1 MAAYVEGEQFTNL
14 SHQILTRG
22 NHTCNPRAGLGRCS
36 AVQTVAG
43 GVFHSANGCI
53 SQVNPDDMSS

>member
-22 NHTCNPRAGLGRCS
+22 NHACDPR

>member
-1 MAAYVEGEQFTNL
+1 MAANVEDEQFTNL

-22 NHTCNPRAGLGRCS
+22 NHTCDPRAGLGCCS

-53 SQVNPDDMSS
+53 SQVIPNDMSS

>member
-1 MAAYVEGEQFTNL
+1 MAAYVEREQFTNL

-22 NHTCNPRAGLGRCS
+22 NHTCDPRASLGCCS
-36 AVQTVAG
+36 AVQTVS

-53 SQVNPDDMSS
+53 SQVNPDDTSS